1 MGLFGR
7 LKKLFQGK
15 KGNPIFKDGADISE
29 LRKFT
34 EKETL
39 SKKLQ
44 DNIALIK
51 EYQGNSFGL
60 QVREFQMGPKNVQG
74 AAVFIEGMVSTN
86 ILDQVMH
93 ALLIESAK
101 FADLPA
107 KGSEMLPFVRDKLI
121 PAPEVGGVEG
131 LNELFD
137 KLLLGDTIFL
147 FDGTDKALTVD
158 TKGWSTREISESD
171 AEVAIRGPR
180 EGFIESIH
188 ENLALIRRRIRVPQL
203 WVEDFNMGSLTR
215 TSVALVYIKGLVGE
229 GILEEVRN
237 RLNKIDTDKIIES
250 GDIEEFIE
258 DAPFTVFPT
267 ILRTERPDR
276 VVGGLLEGQAAL
288 VVNGTPFVLLFP
300 ATFFN
305 MLHAPDD
312 YYEKPPAGTFLRI
325 LRYMAIVLSTF
336 LPGIY
341 VAVINFHPEIL
352 PTTLFL
358 RIAATR
364 EGVPFPVVVELL
376 IMESVFEVLREAG
389 VRLPAS
395 IGPAISIVGALVLGD
410 AAISAGIVSPPVV
423 IVVALTAIASFAT
436 PNFALGIAG
445 RLLRFGFVFLGAI
458 FGLFGIQFGILLLI
472 IHVCALRSFGIPYLN
487 PSAPLIWKDMVRDH
501 LLRTWTWGATERPKL
516 VGFREPQ
523 RGSSKMK
530 DEHFQI
536 FSRDKKQE
544 NTGDKAGS
552 RDKKQENA
560 GDKNQAASRDK
571 KEEVSEGKNGENPR
585 EKGSQTKY
593 KKNSRGKKEEGTEN
607 ES

>member
-1 MGLFGR
+1 MGLFGK
-7 LKKLFQGK
+7 LKKLFKGK
-15 KGNPIFKDGADISE
+15 KENPIFKNGADISE
-29 LRKFT
+29 LRQLT

-39 SKKLQ
+39 SRKLV
-44 DNIALIK
+44 DNIALVR
-51 EYQGNSFGL
+51 EYHGNSFGL
-60 QVREFQMGPKNVQG
+60 QIREFKMGPKNVPG
-74 AAVFIEGMVSTN
+74 AAIFIEGLVSSD
-86 ILDQVMH
+86 ILDEVIH
-93 ALLIESAK
+93 ALLIESGK
-101 FADLPA
+101 FADLPTSG
-107 KGSEMLPFVRDKLI
+107 KEMLPFARDKVI
-121 PAPEVGGVEG
+121 PAREVAEIAD

-137 KLLLGDTIFL
+137 KMLLGDTILL
-147 FDGTDKALTVD
+147 FDGTDKALAID
-158 TKGWSTREISESD
+158 TKGWKTRAISESD

-180 EGFIESIH
+180 EAFIESIH
-188 ENLALIRRRIRVPQL
+188 DNLALIRRRIRVPQL
-203 WVEDFNMGSLTR
+203 WVEDFRIGNLTR
-215 TSVALVYIKGLVGE
+215 THVALVYIKGLAGE
-229 GILEEVRN
+229 GILEEARS
-237 RLNKIDTDKIIES
+237 RLDKIDTDKILES
-250 GDIEEFIE
+250 GDLEAFIE
-258 DAPFTVFPT
+258 DAPFSVFPT
-267 ILRTERPDR
+267 LLRTERPDR
-276 VVGGLLEGQAAL
+276 VVAGLLEGQVAL
-288 VVNGTPFVLLFP
+288 VTNGSPFVLLFP

-312 YYEKPPAGTFLRI
+312 YFEKPIAGTFLRV
-325 LRYMAIVLSTF
+325 LRYLAIILSTF
-336 LPGIY
+336 LPGMY
-341 VAVINFHPEIL
+341 VAIINFHPEIF

-364 EGVPFPVVVELL
+364 EGVPFPVVVELMV
-376 IMESVFEVLREAG
+376 MESVFEVLREAG

-472 IHVCALRSFGIPYLN
+472 IHVCALRSFGVPYLN

-593 KKNSRGKKEEGTEN
+593 KKSSRGKKEEGSEN

>member
-15 KGNPIFKDGADISE
+15 KENPIFKDGADISE

-51 EYQGNSFGL
+51 EFQGNSFGL

-74 AAVFIEGMVSTN
+74 AAVFIEGMISSS

-147 FDGTDKALTVD
+147 FEGTDKALTVD
-158 TKGWSTREISESD
+158 TKGWLTREIKESD
-171 AEVAIRGPR
+171 AETAIRGPR

-188 ENLALIRRRIRVPQL
+188 DNLALIRRRIRVPQL
-203 WVEDFNMGSLTR
+203 WVENFSIGSLTR
-215 TSVALVYIKGLVGE
+215 TNVALVYIKGLAGE
-229 GILEEVRN
+229 GILEEVRS
-237 RLNKIDTDKIIES
+237 RLHAIDTDKILES

-276 VVGGLLEGQAAL
+276 VVAGLLEGQVAL
-288 VVNGTPFVLLFP
+288 VTNGSPFVLVLP
-300 ATFFN
+300 ATFFA

-312 YYEKPPAGTFLRI
+312 YFEKPPAGTFLRI
-325 LRYMAIVLSTF
+325 LRYLAIILSTF
-336 LPGIY
+336 LPGVY
-341 VAVINFHPEIL
+341 VAIVNFHPEIF

-364 EGVPFPVVVELL
+364 EGVPFPVVAELL

-445 RLLRFGFVFLGAI
+445 RLVRFVFIILGAI
-458 FGLFGIQFGILLLI
+458 FGLFGIQFGILILI
-472 IHVCALRSFGIPYLN
+472 VHVCALRSFGVPYMS
-487 PSAPLIWKDMVRDH
+487 PSAPLIWKDMIKDH
-501 LLRTWTWGATERPKL
+501 LLRTWNWSSTTRPKL
-516 VGFREPQ
+516 IGFREPQ
-523 RGSSKMK
+523 R
-530 DEHFQI
+530 
-536 FSRDKKQE
+536 
-544 NTGDKAGS
+544 
-552 RDKKQENA
+552 A
-560 GDKNQAASRDK
+560 GDKVKKRHLQIFTREED
-571 KEEVSEGKNGENPR
+571 KEEKEGP
-585 EKGSQTKY
+585 
-593 KKNSRGKKEEGTEN
+593 EN